1 MQAQSDYI
9 RPVRETGAPGKPL
22 APWTYSNPELFNLEY
37 EAFFLKRWQFAGH
50 ENDLPGAGDFLTV
63 DIGQANVF
71 VMRGNDGELRAFLNV
86 CRHRGSRIL
95 EASGTCPGVIR
106 CPYHGWSYQLD
117 GSLKTIPQEQNFPD
131 ADRTQLGLNQVEL
144 EVFFGLLFV
153 RVLPG
158 GSSIEQDLGA
168 TSEFF
173 EKFGIAQYEKLQ
185 PAVEEVWDVNWK
197 VAWDNYQEN
206 YHIPIGHPGLQRL
219 LCENDEFGDFSNGL
233 NYGTF
238 VLRDKPSKDPD
249 ERLYQ
254 ELFHHSF
261 GRVPDELKGKWVQIA
276 FPVNHGIEF
285 YPEMLDIFQL
295 IPLGLEKTLVRASF
309 YVPKDR
315 SPEEIELIRLN
326 LLINNLV
333 NQEDITLCARVQKGL
348 KTPGYVPGP
357 LSMQEDTVFKF
368 HELVRDLLPVSAL
381 AQAPTI
387 GTLTELNE
395 KLLLEKAAG

>member
-1 MQAQSDYI
+1 MQSQSDLI
-9 RPVRETGAPGKPL
+9 RPARETDTPGKPL
-22 APWTYSNPELFNLEY
+22 APWTYSNPELFDLEY

-71 VMRGNDGELRAFLNV
+71 VMRGNDGALRAFLNV

-95 EASGTCPGVIR
+95 EANGTCPGVIR
-106 CPYHGWSYQLD
+106 CPYHGWSYQFD
-117 GSLKTIPQEQNFPD
+117 GSLKTIPKEQNFPN
-131 ADRTQLGLNQVEL
+131 ADRDQLGLHQVEV
-144 EVFFGLLFV
+144 EEFHGLLFV
-153 RVLPG
+153 RVLSG
-158 GSSIEQDLGA
+158 GSSVEQDFDA

-173 EKFGIAQYEKLQ
+173 DKFGVAQYEKLK
-185 PAVEEVWDVNWK
+185 PASEEVWDVNWK

-219 LCENDEFGDFSNGL
+219 LRENDEYGDYESGV

-238 VLRDKPSKDPD
+238 VLRDKPSRDQD
-249 ERLYQ
+249 ERSYQ

-261 GRVPDELKGKWVQIA
+261 SRVPDELKGRWVQIA
-276 FPVNHGIEF
+276 LPVNHGIEF

-295 IPLGLEKTLVRASF
+295 TPLGPEKTLVRTSF

-315 SPEEIELIRLN
+315 SPEEIELCRLN

-333 NQEDITLCARVQKGL
+333 NQEDIALCGRVQKGL

-357 LSMQEDTVFKF
+357 LSSQEDTISAF
-368 HELVRDLLPVSAL
+368 HEMVRKVLPVSAL
-381 AQAPTI
+381 SLAPAS
-387 GTLTELNE
+387 GTVAETNQ
-395 KLLLEKAAG
+395 KLSTG